1 MRIAMT
7 SVFVEDQDKAHE
19 FYTKILGFLTKSNF
33 PVGEFKWLTVI
44 SPEGSGEMELLLE
57 PNDNPIA
64 RTYQKALFEQGIP
77 SATYMVDDIQD
88 EVERLTKLG
97 VVFKMEP
104 RETGEVII
112 AIFEDT
118 CGNLIQIAQSG

>member
-77 SATYMVDDIQD
+77 CATFMVDDIQD